1 MHALI
6 IDDDAVVRMLAGKM
20 LESKGFTVTALKSED
35 EVINYMADSASIT
48 PTDLILLDL
57 QIGTCTGKEIY
68 EHLRGKFT
76 PFPKL
81 VFISSNTEEEAKQLD
96 LMNSEGNAYLQKPFQ
111 AGALFQVL
119 EEIEV
124 LS

>member
-6 IDDDAVVRMLAGKM
+6 IDDDAVVRMLASKI
-20 LESKGFTVTALKSED
+20 LESKGFSVTALKSEE
-35 EVINYMADSASIT
+35 EVISYMADPEAVT
-48 PTDLILLDL
+48 HADLVLLDL
-57 QIGTCTGKEIY
+57 QIGNCTGKEIY

-96 LMNSEGNAYLQKPFQ
+96 LMNSEGNAFLQKPFQ
-111 AGALFQVL
+111 AGSLF
-119 EEIEV
+119 EV
-124 LS
+124 LAQIGVIE